1 MEKTKIAI
9 NIIYFIGIEVILD
22 NFEVIKGEKKW
33 IVLVWNLYV

>member
-9 NIIYFIGIEVILD
+9 NIIYFIRIEVILD